1 MKKPKMTMITTLVTR
16 WTRICKNMMV
26 ITNRTMM
33 MMKNMM
39 MTITAMM
46 MITIVVTTNTLES
59 QQLVNCAS
67 HRGDVEND
75 DNN

>member
-26 ITNRTMM
+26 ITNRTM
-33 MMKNMM
+33 MM